1 MNPDNASAKDIILKN
16 ISDKKSHVN
25 KLVWFTVLGHNG
37 NGVLMVLLHISWQVL
52 LS

>member
-16 ISDKKSHVN
+16 IFDKKIHVN

-37 NGVLMVLLHISWQVL
+37 HGVLMVLLHISWQVL